1 MYNWQLK
8 LQDISNVLDCDDV
21 INIVK
26 EFSLTS

>member
-8 LQDISNVLDCDDV
+8 LQDISNVLDSDDV